1 MSAFFLAKLRR
12 DETFNIDIPKQDM
25 SALLKNNTGSAQT
38 GFHGQKRPNTNP
50 FANRSNPFARRR

>member
-1 MSAFFLAKLRR
+1 MAAFFLAKLRR

-25 SALLKNNTGSAQT
+25 SVLLKNNTGPAQT
-38 GFHGQKRPNTNP
+38 SFHGQKKSNISP

>member
-1 MSAFFLAKLRR
+1 MASFFLAKLRR

-25 SALLKNNTGSAQT
+25 SALLKNNTRPAQT
-38 GFHGQKRPNTNP
+38 SFSGRKKPNANP

>member
-1 MSAFFLAKLRR
+1 MAAFFLAKLRR

-25 SALLKNNTGSAQT
+25 SALLKSNTGPAQT
-38 GFHGQKRPNTNP
+38 GFHGQKKSNISP

>member
-1 MSAFFLAKLRR
+1 MAAFFLAKLRR

-25 SALLKNNTGSAQT
+25 SALLKNNTRPAQSN
-38 GFHGQKRPNTNP
+38 FPGQKKPNANP